1 MEPRLK
7 SPREVGDIFREH
19 SQSFRDHYKLSSR
32 QMKVFYAVKNCRT
45 AFLGGHIDKCD
56 DCGHIHISYNSCR
69 DRHCPKCQGLKKA
82 RWIDKLAGDMLPVSY
97 FHVVFTIPSQLNP
110 VVLAHPRCLY
120 NILFKAASETIIT
133 LCKDPKYLGSLTG
146 MVVVLHTWGQNLM
159 THPHLHCIV
168 PSGGW
173 NDNQGKWTSSSK
185 KFFIPVK
192 VMSRMFKGK
201 FMALLRKEYT
211 GGNLKFTGELSHLAS
226 GSGFKLLISDLYD
239 KDWVVYCKKPFEN
252 TGQIIEYLGRYS
264 HRVALTN
271 HRIQQADAN
280 QVTFRVKDYKDRSK
294 IKSLSLN
301 PEEFIRR
308 FLLHVLPEGFC
319 KIRYYGLFACRNRST
334 VLLNCKKTIGFARYK
349 SRLTGLNW
357 SEMLVVLTGKNFSV
371 CPVCHKGKM
380 VFDCELATFRG
391 PP

>member
-1 MEPRLK
+1 
-7 SPREVGDIFREH
+7 VGDIFREH
-19 SQSFRDHYKLSSR
+19 SQSFRAHYKMSSR

-45 AFLGGHIDKCD
+45 ALLGGHIDKCN
-56 DCGHIHISYNSCR
+56 DCGHIQISYNSCR

-82 RWIDKLAGDMLPVSY
+82 RWIDKLAGDLLPVSY
-97 FHVVFTIPSQLNP
+97 FHVVFTIPAQLNP
-110 VVLAHPRCLY
+110 IVLAHPRCLY

-173 NDNQGKWTSSSK
+173 NDNQGKWTPSSK

-201 FMALLRKEYT
+201 FMAFLRKEYT
-211 GGNLKFTGELSHLAS
+211 GGNLKFTGELSHLAN
-226 GSGFKLLISDLYD
+226 GSGFKLLVSDLYD
-239 KDWVVYCKKPFEN
+239 KDWIVYCKKPFKN
-252 TGQIIEYLGRYS
+252 TGQIVEYLGRYS

-294 IKSLSLN
+294 TKTLSLH

-308 FLLHVLPEGFC
+308 FLLHVLPVGFC

-334 VLLNCKKTIGFARYK
+334 VLVNCKKTIGFARYRSK
-349 SRLTGLNW
+349 FAGLNW
-357 SEMLVVLTGKNFSV
+357 VQMLVVLTGKNFSI

-380 VFDCELATFRG
+380 SFEGDLAPFRG